1 MGRRCRRH
9 EGRRQAPVAHSA
21 GPGLRKRWL
30 FDRDPAQRNAGFRRA
45 IGRCEVARV
54 ARTLL
59 SAKSRRTN
67 KGPRDSKE
75 SAVFVENY
83 ALTTLPLRRQEVQTR
98 MCLVAAPT
106 LA

>member
-1 MGRRCRRH
+1 MGRRGRRH
-9 EGRRQAPVAHSA
+9 EGRRQAPAAHSA
-21 GPGLRKRWL
+21 GPSLWEGWL
-30 FDRDPAQRNAGFRRA
+30 FDCHPARLNADLRRP

-59 SAKSRRTN
+59 SAKAGRQTKARRIP
-67 KGPRDSKE
+67 KIRGPLE
-75 SAVFVENY
+75 SY

>member
-21 GPGLRKRWL
+21 GPSLRQGWL
-30 FDRDPAQRNAGFRRA
+30 FECHPAQLNPDLRCA

-54 ARTLL
+54 ARAPPP
-59 SAKSRRTN
+59 AKACRQTKARRILKN
-67 KGPRDSKE
+67 AR
-75 SAVFVENY
+75 AFVESY

>member
-9 EGRRQAPVAHSA
+9 EGRRQAPAAHSA
-21 GPGLRKRWL
+21 GPGLREGWL
-30 FDRDPAQRNAGFRRA
+30 FNRHPSQLNSHLRRA

-54 ARTLL
+54 ARAPPP
-59 SAKSRRTN
+59 AKARRQTKARRILKN
-67 KGPRDSKE
+67 ARAFAE
-75 SAVFVENY
+75 SY